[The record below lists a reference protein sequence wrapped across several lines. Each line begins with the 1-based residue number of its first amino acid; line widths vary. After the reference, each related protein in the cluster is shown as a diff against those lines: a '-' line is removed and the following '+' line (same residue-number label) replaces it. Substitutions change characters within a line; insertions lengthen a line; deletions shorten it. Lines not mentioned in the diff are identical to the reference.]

1 MCSFVNWTG
10 VILTG
15 RVNLLI
21 WSQIKYSNFCF
32 LMTGSPCNTL
42 KRVQESRH
50 HLQKYTPDT
59 NTFGLVSTLWWEQL
73 EHLALNVIKMA
84 CGPAN
89 GFSWSTYISNVIGHW
104 NEDGRVDLIREQLPA
119 CEMKHQWYINIAW
132 RYIDEIVFSNCVT
145 GISLNSVNQL
155 RLWTIKADQPETQ
168 EVCQLDWDCLFSAK
182 AIQVDTLRSITDGRC
197 RSSPV
202 WMLSHETVSG
212 HVWLWMLSWRRFI
225 ERPASQGQGQ
235 RSGGLQSMSHHAL
248 GQSGAASV
256 SGLPLLKMW

>member
-1 MCSFVNWTG
+1 MWSKWHVAQQTALAG
-10 VILTG
+10 VLTSLMLL
-15 RVNLLI
+15 VIEMKTAELI
-21 WSQIKYSNFCF
+21 WSESNYQHVKWNISGLLILHGDI
-32 LMTGSPCNTL
+32 LM
-42 KRVQESRH
+42 K
-50 HLQKYTPDT
+50 
-59 NTFGLVSTLWWEQL
+59 
-73 EHLALNVIKMA
+73 
-84 CGPAN
+84 
-89 GFSWSTYISNVIGHW
+89 
-104 NEDGRVDLIREQLPA
+104 
-119 CEMKHQWYINIAW
+119 
-132 RYIDEIVFSNCVT
+132 IVFSNCVT

-168 EVCQLDWDCLFSAK
+168 EVCQLDWDSLFSAK